1 MYPLRRWHWGRMDIF
16 LCANRVVRMSLSDSF
31 RRKYNFCM
39 THRIRLI
46 FLISILALL
55 VAPSTDESVR
65 AQSPAAPRFAT
76 AYELIEAVNGL
87 RARNGLPA
95 YTVNSILMGTAQ
107 SQANYNASTGISS
120 HVGPGGSSYSDRLI
134 AAGYSFVFRSENHM
148 SASPD
153 ITGWGLVT
161 HSGWSDSAHQ
171 HTMLSPDLCEVGA
184 GVATGGALA
193 YYVLDAACPSGSG
206 GSSYTAVP
214 GDTSVIGGGG
224 APTVV
229 VVIPNTP
236 KPDSSTSHLVR
247 PGETLWSIAI
257 AYKTTIVELK
267 TINRLTSDNIYPGDT
282 LMIFLP
288 KATQTPAPTATGTPY
303 PTATPFVFWTV
314 TSSPEPTASPVPLS
328 PVTGGNGMIIVG
340 VIIVTAL
347 ILAGMFTAAGA
358 RKNRKSSEKRV
369 QTSSEKRS
377 ADF

>member
-1 MYPLRRWHWGRMDIF
+1 MYPLRRWHRGRMDIF
-16 LCANRVVRMSLSDSF
+16 LCAKRVVRMSLPDSF

-39 THRIRLI
+39 TQRIRLI

-55 VAPSTDESVR
+55 VAPSRVASVR
-65 AQSPAAPRFAT
+65 AQAPAAPRIAT
-76 AYELIEAVNGL
+76 AYDLIDAVNSY
-87 RARNGLPA
+87 RAQNGLPA
-95 YTVNSILMGTAQ
+95 YATSSILMGTAQ
-107 SQANYNASTGISS
+107 SQAAYMASIGTVT
-120 HVGPGGSSYSDRLI
+120 HTGPGGVSFPDRLI
-134 AAGYSFVFRSENHM
+134 AAGYSFVFRSENII
-148 SASPD
+148 SGSSGA
-153 ITGWGLVT
+153 
-161 HSGWSDSAHQ
+161 SGWSLVTSSSWADDLHQ
-171 HTMLSPDLCEVGA
+171 HTMLSPNLCEVGA
-184 GVATGGALA
+184 GVAGGGALA

-214 GDTSVIGGGG
+214 GATSVIGGGG

-257 AYKTTIVELK
+257 AYKTTIAELK

-314 TSSPEPTASPVPLS
+314 TSSPEPTASPVPSS
-328 PVTGGNGMIIVG
+328 PVAGGSGMIIVG

-358 RKNRKSSEKRV
+358 RKNRKSSEKR
-369 QTSSEKRS
+369 S
-377 ADF
+377 ADFI